1 MAREGKHA
9 KALFSCDS
17 SRLEEGDQ
25 LQRIQQRAS
34 KLLRLDREVKQHLPA
49 TLSRWVRVANYRDST
64 LILEVRNAAVQLRL
78 RQALPAVERE
88 LKGGLV
94 PSMQRIE
101 VRINPGVGDGM
112 EKAGSVSVL
121 SQNSAELIS
130 GLAEMAPDELR
141 EALERLAA
149 HRKTI

>member
-17 SRLEEGDQ
+17 SRIEEGDQ

-34 KLLRLDREVKQHLPA
+34 KLLRIDREIKQQLPA

-78 RQALPAVERE
+78 RQVLPAVERE
-88 LKGGLV
+88 LKSGLL
-94 PSMQRIE
+94 PSMQHID
-101 VRINPGVGDGM
+101 VRINPEVGDGQ
-112 EKAGSVSVL
+112 EKVGTVRVL

-130 GLAEMAPDELR
+130 GIAEMAPDELK